1 MTNFDFSHN
10 VNDQQELRS
19 ERFFSFI
26 PGFLSWSILLGM
38 IFLSFYKPLLAALL
52 IIAYDI
58 YWLLR
63 LFYMTI
69 FMVVAYAVLA
79 IEEKT
84 DWKWRCQVL
93 MQKERGLQLIKEKR
107 QESPKIGIRK
117 RLSYRNQERELKRVI
132 AQKIEIPSYD
142 SIYHLVIVPVYR
154 EPREVIEPNLKGLAR
169 SQFPT
174 SRMIIVLAV
183 EERSGEEKLKMLEDL
198 RSQYSVH
205 FRELMIVVHP
215 KDLPGEERVK
225 GANVTFAAQ
234 KAHDWM
240 KEKKIAIE
248 QVVVS
253 CFDSDTVAKPEY
265 FAALTYHFM
274 RHPHRLRASYQPI
287 PVYHNNIWEAPG
299 FARVLETG
307 ASFFQLI
314 EVTNPEKLVTF
325 SSHSMS
331 FKALVEIGYWPVDM
345 ISDDSA
351 IFWKAYNY
359 YDGDYRVVPMY
370 VTLSMDVVM
379 AGSLWETLKSVYR
392 QKRRWAW
399 GVENFPIVMRAFCHN
414 KNIRFGEK
422 LRSSVKLIEMHV
434 SWATVGFLVTF
445 IGWLP
450 AIFAGQ
456 EFSSSV
462 VLYNS
467 SRITSLIFNLASTA
481 LIVSIALSM
490 LLLPKRREKHP
501 VLKRLLV
508 AFEWLFVPLVFT
520 FLSTLPA
527 LDAQTRLMFGVPLQF
542 QATEKQRRRKS
553 SGAHKA

>member
-1 MTNFDFSHN
+1 MNNFEFSHKTN
-10 VNDQQELRS
+10 TEQELRL

-38 IFLSFYKPLLAALL
+38 IFLSFYNPLLAALL

-58 YWLLR
+58 YWVLR

-69 FMVVAYAVLA
+69 FMVVAYGVLA

-84 DWKWRCQVL
+84 DWRWRCEIL
-93 MQKERGLQLIKEKR
+93 MQKEKGLQLLQERKE
-107 QESPKIGIRK
+107 QTPKMGLRK

-132 AQKIEIPSYD
+132 AQNIEVPSYD
-142 SIYHLVIVPVYR
+142 SIYHLVIVPIYR
-154 EPREVIEPNLKGLAR
+154 EPREVIEPGLKALTK

-174 SRMIIVLAV
+174 SRMIVVMAV
-183 EERSGEEKLKMLEDL
+183 EERSGSEKTKMLQGL
-198 RSQYSVH
+198 REQYA
-205 FRELMIVVHP
+205 FYFKELMIVIHP
-215 KDLPGEERVK
+215 QDLPGEERVK
-225 GANVTFAAQ
+225 GANVTFAAK
-234 KAHDWM
+234 KA
-240 KEKKIAIE
+240 KEWILEKDISIE
-248 QVVVS
+248 QVIVS

-274 RHPHRLRASYQPI
+274 RHPQRLRSSYQPI

-331 FKALVEIGYWPVDM
+331 FKALVEIDYWPVDM

-351 IFWKAYNY
+351 IFWKAFNY
-359 YDGDYRVVPMY
+359 YNGDYRVVPMY

-379 AGSLWETLKSVYR
+379 AGSLWKTLQSVYR

-414 KNIRFGEK
+414 KNISFGEK
-422 LRSSVKLIEMHV
+422 FRSALKLIEMHV

-467 SRITSLIFNLASTA
+467 SRITALIFNLASTA
-481 LIVSIALSM
+481 LVVSIALSM

-501 VLKRLLV
+501 ILKRLLV
-508 AFEWLFVPLVFT
+508 ALEWLFVPLVFT

-527 LDAQTRLMFGVPLQF
+527 LDAQTRLMLGIPLQF
-542 QATEKQRRRKS
+542 QATEKQRKLK
-553 SGAHKA
+553 KA